1 MKTKKLPPN
10 WRRRYEDYLRERER
24 SEGTIRQYL
33 RDVGHFFKQQK
44 SDSAMP
50 DSCRLQDWK
59 EGLIEQ
65 GYAFPASME

>member
-1 MKTKKLPPN
+1 MSVKTKKLPPN

-33 RDVGHFFKQQK
+33 RDVEHFFKQQK

-50 DSCRLQDWK
+50 DSAGCRIGRK
-59 EGLIEQ
+59 
-65 GYAFPASME
+65 A